1 MSLLEDLFLEDEA
14 GEAQELERVL
24 EGGGDEYDERPGTP
38 NSDDD
43 EEKDDEA
50 GILTKFH

>member
-24 EGGGDEYDERPGTP
+24 EGGGDDYDERPISP
-38 NSDDD
+38 NSDNSDQ
-43 EEKDDEA
+43 KDDEA
-50 GILTKFH
+50 GM